1 MKRIKIA
8 PSVGLCAA
16 FLGLAVG
23 FVACQSHQSSLASQ
37 QSQTSQSSAN
47 DLKIVDNPSG
57 GQFAYGSLTGQ
68 GSKVDALVYMLR
80 QVHDHFGDKPQV
92 GKFFQSRDG
101 NSLATFFTLN
111 ARKMGGQAIT
121 GLVIVSMPGQSAPQV
136 AVLYDSSKRFVSTEP
151 ALLKSLSAA
160 WQHGTAAPSGEAAS
174 PSSAPG
180 QVAAPQPKGGPEHLT
195 KVTGGDH
202 SAVVGLPDG
211 WRLTHVA
218 GGTLMAEGTRGEVVN
233 LGLIYQ
239 QIIDPNN
246 PKSQSITRMPN
257 YSRTPHLIC
266 ALNGDLFSAFVNVSN
281 QVRHNN
287 GKSQGTYKL
296 ISSKNLPSD
305 GGAAAPVQAIFTV
318 DMHDGVGPRKGSA
331 RIGVMALRGAPTWA
345 MTVSTSNI
353 PVKYADAEEATLMA
367 VIRSY
372 SQDAN
377 VIAREGAADL
387 DRIHQVGVRTQ
398 IQVDAANQRREQ
410 SSKAY
415 EEHRQ
420 QLNQNSSEFNQH
432 MGNIDWSSKLT
443 QDYILDR
450 SVVKDN
456 DYDATATTGNKFA
469 DSLVRTNPNR
479 FEIVQNQDLIRGR
492 DY

>member
-160 WQHGTAAPSGEAAS
+160 WQHGTAAPSG
-174 PSSAPG
+174 
-180 QVAAPQPKGGPEHLT
+180 
-195 KVTGGDH
+195 DH

-331 RIGVMALRGAPTWA
+331 RIGVMALRGSPTWA

-469 DSLVRTNPNR
+469 DSLVRTNTNR